1 MKTNF
6 RKFFSVLAVAAMVS
20 TAVLTSCSDDEVTP
34 ILDEVEST
42 IENAYYITGIV
53 TTADGV
59 LSGAT
64 VSSGS
69 ESATTDL
76 DGVYKLTMSSA
87 SKATVTFS
95 KDGYISIDA
104 TAIFASDATA
114 GAAVTLSQE
123 LTAQAASQTA
133 TAGEDA
139 TLSFDYDS
147 DSDIVLSIPST
158 SLTESTDISATSYTP
173 TATESAAT
181 SLASVTDGGT
191 TTVVS
196 ALSAVYLTPSG
207 TTFDTP
213 ITISIPGEY
222 VDGAYHAK
230 MDNGTWVNQGSASYN
245 SSTGAY
251 EIEVSGFSQ
260 HSIAVESTVSTSS
273 SSSSSTITLA
283 SETIKNIGNVDAL
296 TQSIS
301 YSQKS
306 GWSLSGSSSLSSYV
320 AGIMGSSEGDSDIA
334 QSLDVTA
341 AGDENVTVTITQ
353 QVTSTTFTVG
363 STSATATSYGDVT
376 VSITTEQGDMRPDH
390 N

>member
-34 ILDEVEST
+34 IPDEVEST

-139 TLSFDYDS
+139 TLSFYYDS

-207 TTFDTP
+207 TTFETP
-213 ITISIPGEY
+213 ITIYIPGEY
-222 VDGAYHAK
+222 VEGAYHAK
-230 MDNGTWVNQGSASYN
+230 LVDGEWEKQGDASYDTATN
-245 SSTGAY
+245 SY
-251 EIEVSGFSQ
+251 VIEVSGFSQ
-260 HSIAVESTVSTSS
+260 HSIAVESIVSTSS

-306 GWSLSGSSSLSSYV
+306 GWEISGNSLVSYV
-320 AGIMGSSEGDSDIA
+320 AGIMGCSSNVSEIA